1 MRMETGIQALWERT
15 REALARQVSGEV
27 FEKWISIVEPD
38 TMEGDVLTL
47 RVPNDF
53 YAFWLEDNYL
63 PLICSAIEA
72 VAGRP
77 LKVTLRASGRPEPE
91 TPARPSPRP
100 ATPSPRDSI
109 SIPLDKGFTF
119 ETFVLGP
126 SNTFAHAACMAVA
139 QTPGRAYN
147 PLLIYGGSG
156 LGKTHLMQAIGHH
169 ILRTSR
175 TATVCY
181 TSAEAFLNEYIES
194 LQYNQMVV
202 FRRKYRGVD
211 VLLID
216 DVHFLSG
223 RNGLQEEFFHMFNE
237 LHNRGR
243 QIVLTCDRPPGEIQK
258 LDRRLVSRFE
268 WGVTAQIEP
277 PDVETRIAILR
288 RKAEMMNLQV
298 ADEVIAFIAENIRNN
313 IRKMEGALK
322 SVAAYAGLQG
332 APVNRETALQI
343 LRGCLDRAAAA
354 PPTVEAIQ
362 RAVAEYYDVRP
373 SDLTGSRRMQ
383 TVVVPRQVAMY
394 LCRALTGQSLP
405 AIGEAFGKNH
415 ATVLHACRLV
425 AERVRHDPT
434 FAEAIQTLRRRLG
447 VD

>member
-1 MRMETGIQALWERT
+1 METGIQALWERT